1 VAIGKIGKRTSN
13 GEDDATGNECRGH
26 TKSDSGRQLPPP
38 HQQAVTT
45 PHMRVYTAAT
55 ARGNPT
61 LGCFKVGAI
70 CNTTSL
76 RCNPTFGWF
85 KVGVPCIATSLRCN
99 PTFEWHNDGQS
110 EVGITTATSQCSR
123 TSCDTSIRGA
133 PAPNPRANQWTPH
146 GGRNGQA
153 EATEQAAATRA
164 TRATSAHNAV
174 VYPHG
179 SGLPPP
185 QTGTPT
191 RVSQQNVPSWHC
203 HVTSGG

>member
-1 VAIGKIGKRTSN
+1 MGNDSAKDVPKVIAGGNYPI
-13 GEDDATGNECRGH
+13 TGAPHPINKPLRLCTCESIPPLQSRC
-26 TKSDSGRQLPPP
+26 DSQRHL
-38 HQQAVTT
+38 
-45 PHMRVYTAAT
+45 
-55 ARGNPT
+55 
-61 LGCFKVGAI
+61 LW
-70 CNTTSL
+70 
-76 RCNPTFGWF
+76 CNPTFGWF

-110 EVGITTATSQCSR
+110 EVRITTATSRCSR
-123 TSCDTSIRGA
+123 TSCNTSIRGA
-133 PAPNPRANQWTPH
+133 PTPNPRANRRTPH

-164 TRATSAHNAV
+164 TRATGAHNTV

-191 RVSQQNVPSWHC
+191 RVSQRNVPSWHC
-203 HVTSGG
+203 HVASGR